1 MNGLAHRIVQI
12 QPRGKIIQL
21 VHQQHQHV
29 LLFALGRTYCGGTH
43 GGLHQQVEAVD
54 VLLIHPIWGNDV
66 VPGHFHNDGDGTA
79 LLTHGTANNVG
90 GSVGTV
96 PLELGRYGALLAVTA
111 GQGSKLFCHAAFIRV
126 HEAYQVGV
134 KHHLIIAH
142 IPEEAMEIMGQGGQC
157 ILAQRSR
164 HRVPILIQHITLK
177 NQHGL

>member
-1 MNGLAHRIVQI
+1 M
-12 QPRGKIIQL
+12 
-21 VHQQHQHV
+21 
-29 LLFALGRTYCGGTH
+29 
-43 GGLHQQVEAVD
+43 
-54 VLLIHPIWGNDV
+54 
-66 VPGHFHNDGDGTA
+66 PGHFHNDGDGTA

-164 HRVPILIQHITLK
+164 HGVPILIQHIALK